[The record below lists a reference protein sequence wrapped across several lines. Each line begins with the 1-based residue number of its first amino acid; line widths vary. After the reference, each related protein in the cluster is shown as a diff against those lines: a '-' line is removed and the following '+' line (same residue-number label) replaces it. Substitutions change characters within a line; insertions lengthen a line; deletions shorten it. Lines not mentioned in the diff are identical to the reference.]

1 MAILTV
7 YYACRSLVALGVLIS
22 PFLKM
27 VNYQNIFLN
36 KINLNTL
43 TLLTNGVITN
53 TWTKHE

>member
-1 MAILTV
+1 MLTV
-7 YYACRSLVALGVLIS
+7 YYARRSLVALGVLIS

>member
-1 MAILTV
+1 MLTV
-7 YYACRSLVALGVLIS
+7 YYARRSLVALGVLIS

-43 TLLTNGVITN
+43 TLLTIGVITN
-53 TWTKHE
+53 RWTKHN